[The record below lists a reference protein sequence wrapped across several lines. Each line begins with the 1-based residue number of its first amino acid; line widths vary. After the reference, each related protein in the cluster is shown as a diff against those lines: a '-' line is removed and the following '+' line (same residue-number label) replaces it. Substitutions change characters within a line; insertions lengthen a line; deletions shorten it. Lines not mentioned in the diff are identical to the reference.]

1 MYKRVTTSLVNAGR
15 VVDLL
20 LKQYG
25 PERVG
30 RVERLSES
38 TFRVRMNGGGMALAC
53 VREDGSLHVGELEE
67 VV

>member
-20 LKQYG
+20 LKQYS

-30 RVERLSES
+30 CVERLSES
-38 TFRVRMNGGGMALAC
+38 TFRVRMNSGGVALAF
-53 VREDGSLHVGELEE
+53 VQEDGSLHVREL
-67 VV
+67 